1 MGRIRKEAA
10 RKGALPE
17 VDPKIQEE
25 RERIAEHLR
34 ATVAPSETTALRGGR
49 SAIIDAPPSAPDP
62 SETDREANFWCQ
74 AAFKAFLI
82 HPSKWSSLHGLLKK
96 PTAPAFIARIRTF
109 SSG

>member
-1 MGRIRKEAA
+1 VRCLRLTQKFKRNGS
-10 RKGALPE
+10 ALPNISFAYCE
-17 VDPKIQEE
+17 K
-25 RERIAEHLR
+25 R